1 MTCKISYIQAAPLS
15 DTEKIRL
22 EEIHVDLFR
31 RAKDSK
37 SFRAHNNKLYT
48 LKDSYQKATQFVSQI
63 NNEYKAP
70 ITRIE
75 KITPSQS
82 FLFVDVLPLS
92 KEKQNS
98 LFSQLS
104 EDKLIANERKIIQLS
119 KDLLTKMG
127 VDYKI
132 VKDIYVN
139 GRKLNANGVADILG
153 GLVQVTRG
161 KEYQA
166 LPEETMH
173 FVTEILEQTNSQLFN
188 KLLKEIN
195 DYRIYSE
202 VLAVYS
208 KDPFY
213 TGKDGKPDIRKLKKE
228 AIAKQLVNT
237 IINKI
242 EGNERPELVAK
253 SQSWWKDILD
263 FIKSLFVKSGFD
275 QAALDIL
282 SGKEIGT
289 IEDLRNN
296 DPSMSDIP
304 FLQKNTAQSLF
315 DKLKQVASTVE
326 KKDESYYVNGKKV
339 PRVSDIVHDWYGRRF
354 AEKSLTKSEY
364 EQSVDNLKAE
374 KGTAGHN
381 DIQHAFS
388 LFVDE
393 NGDLRETP
401 LEDSGYISQL
411 NPKDSK
417 MYNILK
423 ENLKE
428 RLNSFPKGTK
438 FLSEIT
444 VYNQRRN
451 IAGTMDFVAITPEGK
466 VSILDWK
473 FMDLN
478 TTFYKDIPWYKVNAW
493 NLQMEQ
499 YKLILEGAYGVKNQD
514 FQQTRMIPI
523 KATYSYADRKKGEL
537 PRLTNVQI
545 GSVNVKEITEDY
557 LLPVGLEGEKTGNR
571 KIDAL
576 IEKLNA
582 VYKKFSEKKA
592 LPEEKLSKAEQLN
605 ALFTAIRQL
614 QIKGNLKPLLY
625 QAKVLNKQIQ
635 TTIEK
640 FEKQWKGKD
649 PKDFTQK
656 EISNFAEELETA
668 QNSIVHYTT
677 LDVDLS
683 FLFSGELTKED
694 KELRDDL
701 RDVVDNARI
710 LESNVEEVS
719 GDFADQFVAGSEEVN
734 NILAPEK
741 IIKGITKWFSSTA
754 TLQLKAMEVLYKK
767 ANRAFAHA
775 SMDTLDETKKLN
787 TIKESYDKWATK
799 NNLTQ
804 DNYFNILKK
813 PDKNQLIDQFKV
825 EFYKELKSKVAEKD
839 LEWIKANVDMV
850 AYKTHLNLLLD
861 KETQRILDKPRV
873 GTEQEVKEAIEREI
887 KQAEELYNISQ
898 QTSPGWSLN
907 KEMAKFPV
915 KEKWETNE
923 WKELHKAENKPA
935 LEFYNYIKERNEYY
949 TSIGYIHGKQTR
961 IFLPYVRKGLMEK
974 IVTGKLGE
982 IKLGEQFLRDISI
995 DEGDVGYGKIDPL
1008 TGRLIDTVPIYF
1020 TKEIEGPLS
1029 NDLFRNMALFN
1040 EMAIRYKYVSD
1051 IEAQARALVNVERNK
1066 KAIATSIFGKTVYK
1080 DGRLEYTPDNNENSK
1095 LLEDMVKGII
1105 YGQRYI
1111 QSETFDQMLTTFGK
1125 TGEKLNEKLGVKL
1138 FPENLEGR
1146 QVSINK
1152 VLTQLNNT
1160 FQLNA
1165 LGLNPLSA
1173 LSNFLGGSFQS
1184 IINSGKYFTKT
1195 DFTANEL
1202 WLMSGKM
1209 IGKDQKKYIGALEY
1223 FLPLTDN
1230 YNREIAKTLSLSKL
1244 SQENIQEFLM
1254 IMMRKSDWL
1263 VQTTNFYAFLENS
1276 IVQDGK
1282 VVNAREYLREQPE
1295 YQDMFGP
1302 NRSELTSK
1310 FETEVRKLIE
1320 EKGVMKLGKIENNE
1334 FVIPGIDRK
1343 SQSVVELRRKVQQL
1357 SKDALGNLSEDDLRV
1372 INMNIYG
1379 KSFMLFK
1386 NWIPRPVDVRIGNLK
1401 YNSASDAYE
1410 WGRMRMVARLLLTD
1424 GIKSIDSLK
1433 SALTGDSTKWVD
1445 QMKSLYDTKKE
1456 EYEKETG
1463 KTLEMSENEFLTLV
1477 TRNVRAQVIDAIFM
1491 LTLFSLYLGLKAF
1504 APDDEED
1511 EKVKNVY
1518 KYTLRAVDKIK
1529 DELWFFYDPT
1539 SLMSL
1544 VSTGIFPSIAYLNNL
1559 KRLLI
1564 NFGVEN
1570 FAILTG
1576 DDELQEDTHVIK
1588 YLLKSFPVAN
1598 QAQGMLPMF
1607 YPELAK
1613 DLGIRMGTQSR
1624 MGR

>member
-1 MTCKISYIQAAPLS
+1 MTCKISYIQNAPLS
-15 DTEKIRL
+15 DTEKTRL
-22 EEIHVDLFR
+22 EEIHVDLFK

-37 SFRAHNNKLYT
+37 SFRSHSGKLYT
-48 LKDSYQKATQFVSQI
+48 LKEGYAKGTGFIAAI
-63 NNEYKAP
+63 NEQYGFKVAKLDQVAP
-70 ITRIE
+70 GQHIL
-75 KITPSQS
+75 S
-82 FLFVDVLPLS
+82 VNVLPLTV
-92 KEKQNS
+92 EKQAEIFENKGV
-98 LFSQLS
+98 LADVPPRVLTLS
-104 EDKLIANERKIIQLS
+104 RE
-119 KDLLTKMG
+119 LLEKMK
-127 VDYKI
+127 VNYEV

-139 GRKLNANGVADILG
+139 GTKLGANGIANITQ
-153 GLVQVTRG
+153 GLAQVVEG
-161 KEYQA
+161 KEAEA
-166 LPEETMH
+166 LPEEAMH
-173 FVTEILEQTNSQLFN
+173 FNVAIIEQTNPVLFN
-188 KLLKEIN
+188 RLLSEIN
-195 DYRIYSE
+195 DYKVYKE
-202 VLAVYS
+202 VLADYS
-208 KDPFY
+208 SDPLY
-213 TGKDGKPDIRKLKKE
+213 QTPDKKPDIRKLKKE

-237 IINKI
+237 IINKV
-242 EGNERPELVAK
+242 ESSERPELVAK

-275 QAALDIL
+275 QASLKVL
-282 SGKEIGT
+282 SGEIDGT
-289 IEDLRNN
+289 VEDVRNTEN
-296 DPSMSDIP
+296 DL

-339 PRVSDIVHDWYGRRF
+339 PRVSDTVHDWYSRRF

-364 EQSVDNLKAE
+364 DQSVDDLKAE
-374 KGTAGHN
+374 KGTHGHN

-393 NGDLRETP
+393 NGDLREEP
-401 LEDSGYISQL
+401 LEDSGYVSQL

-423 ENLKE
+423 DNLKE

-451 IAGTMDFVAITPEGK
+451 IAGTMDFVAITPDGK

-545 GSVNVKEITEDY
+545 GNVNVKEINEDY

-614 QIKGNLKPLLY
+614 QIKSNLKPLLY
-625 QAKVLNKQIQ
+625 QAKVLNKQIE
-635 TTIEK
+635 TTISK
-640 FEKQWKGKD
+640 FDTLWKGKD
-649 PKDFTQK
+649 PKEFTQK
-656 EISNFAEELETA
+656 DISNFAEEIETA
-668 QNSIVHYTT
+668 QNSIIHYTT

-694 KELRDDL
+694 KELREEL

-710 LESNVEEVS
+710 LQSNVEEVA

-754 TLQLKAMEVLYKK
+754 TLQLKSMEVLYKK

-787 TIKESYDKWATK
+787 DIKESYDKWATK
-799 NNLTQ
+799 NNLTK
-804 DNYFNILKK
+804 DNYFDILKK

-825 EFYKELKSKVAEKD
+825 EFYKELKEKVAQKD
-839 LEWIKANVDMV
+839 LEWIKANVDIV
-850 AYKTHLNLLLD
+850 AYKDHLNTLLA

-887 KQAEELYNISQ
+887 KQAETLYDISQ
-898 QTSPGWSLN
+898 QSSPGWSLN

-1020 TKEIEGPLS
+1020 TKEVEGPLS

-1040 EMAIRYKYVSD
+1040 EMAIKYKYITD
-1051 IEAQARALVNVERNK
+1051 IEAQARALINVERNK

-1125 TGEKLNEKLGVKL
+1125 TGEKLNEKLGIKI
-1138 FPENLEGR
+1138 FPEDLEGR
-1146 QVSINK
+1146 QVSVNK

-1173 LSNFLGGSFQS
+1173 LSNLLGGSFQS
-1184 IINSGKYFTKT
+1184 IINSGKYFTKA

-1202 WLMSGKM
+1202 WLMAGKM

-1230 YNREIAKTLSLSKL
+1230 YNREIAKSLSLSKL

-1302 NRSELTSK
+1302 NRNELTSK
-1310 FETEVRKLIE
+1310 FETEVKKLIE
-1320 EKGVMKLGKIENNE
+1320 EKGIMKLGKIENNV

-1343 SQSVVELRRKVQQL
+1343 SESVVELRRKVQQL
-1357 SKDALGNLSEDDLRV
+1357 SKDALGNLSEDDLRT

-1410 WGRMRMVARLLLTD
+1410 WGRMRMVFRLLSTD
-1424 GIKSIDSLK
+1424 AIKSIDNLK
-1433 SALTGDSTKWVD
+1433 SALTGDSTKWVN
-1445 QMKSLYDTKKE
+1445 QMKTLYETKRE

-1477 TRNVRAQVIDAIFM
+1477 TRNVRAQLIDAIFM

-1559 KRLLI
+1559 KRLII
-1564 NFGVEN
+1564 NFGIEN

-1576 DDELQEDTHVIK
+1576 DDELKEENYVIK
-1588 YLLKSFPVAN
+1588 YLLKTFPVAN

>member
-1 MTCKISYIQAAPLS
+1 MTCKISYIQNAPLS

-37 SFRAHNNKLYT
+37 SFRSHNNKLYT

-401 LEDSGYISQL
+401 LEDSGYVSQL

-451 IAGTMDFVAITPEGK
+451 IAGTMDFVAITADGK

-839 LEWIKANVDMV
+839 LEWIKANVDLV

-995 DEGDVGYGKIDPL
+995 DEGDVGYGKVDPL

-1424 GIKSIDSLK
+1424 GIKSIDSLW

-1445 QMKSLYDTKKE
+1445 QMKNLYETKGE

-1511 EKVKNVY
+1511 EKVRNVY

-1564 NFGVEN
+1564 NFGIEN

-1576 DDELQEDTHVIK
+1576 DDELKEETYVIK
-1588 YLLKSFPVAN
+1588 YLLKTFPVAN